1 MAARNSDKNI
11 NKKKDRFSF
20 EQEFENENWFAN
32 GLHRFIIVFSV
43 MWFGIVAIYITK
55 FLGWDTLFSLM
66 PNEFSGFMAGITLP
80 LAIVWVIMAY
90 IDRGSSFKRETQM
103 LRDSLNQVIFP
114 DSNGSEATKMIAEA
128 IKLQV
133 SELKDTTR
141 DVCAQ
146 SDVIKRDLTERV
158 TELKDLAGALDK
170 YSSQTM
176 LELNDEVQKLV
187 ENFTF
192 VTEKATSA
200 TADFRVNTL
209 QMKDDSEKLVGLLTP
224 MVNEMV
230 TAAERVKEVV
240 TLNNENIQK
249 AQEQL
254 NNYSES
260 SRLAIGKIIESWAE
274 KGEKLEKTF
283 LRTAENCEELFRR
296 LDSGI
301 SQIENSINI
310 QKQVVETQSGLI
322 DKNSSYLDD
331 RLGKYG
337 RLISLEVEAMV
348 ERSNTLEQNIRKQIQ
363 SIRDTTTQVQDAF
376 TGLGNNIAQ
385 KRELLK
391 SESAQ
396 IIDNINVTVESLGRE
411 IKQLLEFYSSTQD
424 KNSEFSKVFDNVT
437 SNLQNISSGL
447 NDRVNDMSNK
457 TQIVFDKFTEVNNNI
472 SGNIKKL
479 EESADYAV
487 KQGKENVLILQQQ
500 DNYMKQTL
508 QNLGSI
514 SEQIT
519 GLNKNLNN
527 SGHEVGATLESYAE
541 KMNAFEEKIKNH
553 LTLLQTDFEQTEK
566 KLDTYGKKLKNIKI
580 DAFMKNSESIAS
592 ELESLAID
600 ISGIFNKS
608 GKDDDLWKK
617 YYEGDKS
624 VFTRYLAKN
633 MTKKEV
639 IAIREDYEKKTD
651 FRIIVDKYLD
661 DFDTLIAAA
670 RNNDHAGTLLTM
682 ISGSDIGK
690 IYYILARA
698 LGKVK

>member
-1 MAARNSDKNI
+1 MSARISEKNM
-11 NKKKDRFSF
+11 KRSKDRFAY
-20 EQEFENENWFAN
+20 EQEIENENWFAN

-43 MWFGIVAIYITK
+43 MWFGIVAVYITK

-114 DSNGSEATKMIAEA
+114 DSNGSEATKMIADA
-128 IKLQV
+128 IKSQV
-133 SELKDTTR
+133 AELKDTTK

-158 TELKDLAGALDK
+158 TELKELASALDK

-192 VTEKATSA
+192 VTEKASSA

-209 QMKDDSEKLVGLLTP
+209 QMKDDSEKIVGLLAP

-240 TLNNENIQK
+240 SVNNEHIEK

-254 NNYSES
+254 NNYSEN
-260 SRLAIGKIIESWAE
+260 SRLAIGRIIESWAE

-283 LRTAENCEELFRR
+283 LRTAENCEDLFRR

-310 QKQVVETQSGLI
+310 QKKVVETQSGLI

-348 ERSNTLEQNIRKQIQ
+348 ERSNTLEENIRKQIQ
-363 SIRDTTTQVQDAF
+363 SIRDATQQVQEAF
-376 TGLGNNIAQ
+376 TGLGNNISE
-385 KRELLK
+385 KREMLQ
-391 SESAQ
+391 SESSQ
-396 IIDNINVTVESLGRE
+396 IIDNINITVDNLGRE
-411 IKQLLEFYSSTQD
+411 VGQLLDFYNSTQD
-424 KNSEFSKVFDNVT
+424 KNSEFSKVFESVANT
-437 SNLQNISSGL
+437 LQNISQGL
-447 NDRVNDMSNK
+447 DDRVNDMGLK
-457 TQIVFDKFTEVNNNI
+457 TQVVFDKFSEVSKEI
-472 SGNIKKL
+472 SGNVKKL
-479 EESADYAV
+479 EENADNAV
-487 KQGKENVLILQQQ
+487 KQGQENALVLQQQ
-500 DNYMKQTL
+500 DDYIKQTL
-508 QNLGSI
+508 QNLGKI
-514 SEQIT
+514 SDKIT
-519 GLNKNLNN
+519 SLNKNLSA
-527 SGHEVGATLESYAE
+527 SGDAVENVLGSYAQKMDTFDGQIRNHLATLQE
-541 KMNAFEEKIKNH
+541 
-553 LTLLQTDFEQTEK
+553 DFKKTED
-566 KLDTYGKKLKNIKI
+566 KLDAFGKKIKNIKI
-580 DAFMKNSESIAS
+580 DAFMKNSADIVT
-592 ELESLAID
+592 ELETLAID
-600 ISGIFNKS
+600 VNSVFDKS
-608 GKDDDLWKK
+608 GKEDDLWKK
-617 YYEGDKS
+617 YYEGDRGA
-624 VFTRYLAKN
+624 FARYLAKN
-633 MTKKEV
+633 MTKKEI
-639 IAIREDYEKKTD
+639 IAIRDDYEKKTD

-670 RNNDHAGTLLTM
+670 KENDHAGTLLAM
-682 ISGSDIGK
+682 ISGSDVGK
-690 IYYILARA
+690 IYYILSRA

>member
-1 MAARNSDKNI
+1 M
-11 NKKKDRFSF
+11 KKGRERFAF
-20 EQEFENENWFAN
+20 EQDNETENWFAN

-114 DSNGSEATKMIAEA
+114 DSNGSEATKMIADA

-133 SELKDTTR
+133 AELKDATK

-158 TELKDLAGALDK
+158 TDLKELAGALDK

-176 LELNDEVQKLV
+176 LELNEEVQKLI
-187 ENFTF
+187 ENFNL
-192 VTEKATSA
+192 VADKASST

-209 QMKDDSEKLVGLLTP
+209 QLKDDSEKIVANLTP

-230 TAAERVKEVV
+230 TAAERVKEAVSV
-240 TLNNENIQK
+240 NNEHIEK

-254 NNYSES
+254 NSYSEN
-260 SRLAIGKIIESWAE
+260 SRLAIGRIIESWAE

-283 LRTAENCEELFRR
+283 LRTAENCEDLFRR
-296 LDSGI
+296 LDTGI

-348 ERSNTLEQNIRKQIQ
+348 ERSNTLEENIRKQIQ
-363 SIRDTTTQVQDAF
+363 SIRDASQQAQEAF
-376 TGLGNNIAQ
+376 TVLGSNLSE

-396 IIDNINVTVESLGRE
+396 IIDNINVTSESLDRE
-411 IKQLLEFYSSTQD
+411 VKQLLDFYNNTQD
-424 KNSEFSKVFDNVT
+424 KNGEFSKIFDTV
-437 SNLQNISSGL
+437 SQNLQEISKGL
-447 NDRVNDMSNK
+447 DERVNDMGIK
-457 TQIVFDKFTEVNNNI
+457 TQVVFDKFSEVSKEI
-472 SGNIKKL
+472 SGNVRKL
-479 EESADYAV
+479 EENADYAV
-487 KQGKENVLILQQQ
+487 KQGQENVLVLQKQ
-500 DNYMKQTL
+500 DGYVKQTL
-508 QNLGSI
+508 QNLSKI
-514 SEQIT
+514 FEKIT
-519 GLNKNLNN
+519 TLNKDLSSCGDAVGNVLN
-527 SGHEVGATLESYAE
+527 SYTE
-541 KMNAFEEKIKNH
+541 KMDIFDEKIKNH
-553 LTLLQTDFEQTEK
+553 LIALQDDFKKTEEK
-566 KLDTYGKKLKNIKI
+566 VSAFGKKLKSIKI
-580 DAFMKNSESIAS
+580 DTFMKNSTDIVN
-592 ELESLAID
+592 ELETLAID
-600 ISGIFNKS
+600 INSVFDKS
-608 GKDDDLWKK
+608 GKEDDLWKK
-617 YYEGDKS
+617 YYEGDRS
-624 VFTRYLAKN
+624 AFSRYLAKN

-639 IAIREDYEKKTD
+639 VAIRDDYEKKTD
-651 FRIIVDKYLD
+651 FRLIVDKYLD
-661 DFDTLIAAA
+661 DFDTLVAAA
-670 RNNDHAGTLLTM
+670 KENDHAGTLLAM

-690 IYYILARA
+690 IYYILSRA

>member
-1 MAARNSDKNI
+1 MAARSSDKNA
-11 NKKKDRFSF
+11 KKVKERFVL
-20 EQEFENENWFAN
+20 EQDDDNESWFAN

-90 IDRGSSFKRETQM
+90 IDRGSSFKKETRM

-114 DSNGSEATKMIAEA
+114 DSDGSEATKMIADA
-128 IKLQV
+128 IKSQV
-133 SELKDTTR
+133 AELKETTR

-158 TELKDLAGALDK
+158 TELKELVDALDK

-176 LELNDEVQKLV
+176 LELNEEVKKLV
-187 ENFTF
+187 ENFNF

-230 TAAERVKEVV
+230 TAAERVKDVV
-240 TLNNENIQK
+240 TVNNENIEK

-260 SRLAIGKIIESWAE
+260 SRLAIGRIIESWAE

-283 LRTAENCEELFRR
+283 LRTAENCEEMFHR

-301 SQIENSINI
+301 SQIENSIRE
-310 QKQVVETQSGLI
+310 QRQVVETQSGLI
-322 DKNSSYLDD
+322 DKNSSYLDE

-348 ERSNTLEQNIRKQIQ
+348 ERSNTLEQNIRNQIK
-363 SIRDTTTQVQDAF
+363 SIRDMAAQVQESF
-376 TGLGNNIAQ
+376 SGLGNSLSA
-385 KRELLK
+385 KREMMK

-396 IIDNINVTVESLGRE
+396 MVASINATVSSLDKEVG
-411 IKQLLEFYSSTQD
+411 QLLNFYNSTQD
-424 KNSEFSKVFDNVT
+424 KNSEFSKVFESVAI
-437 SNLQNISSGL
+437 NLQNIGDGL
-447 NDRVNDMSNK
+447 DKRVNELSVK
-457 TQIVFDKFTEVNNNI
+457 TQGVFDKYSEIGQQISSNI
-472 SGNIKKL
+472 LRL
-479 EESADYAV
+479 EESADNAI
-487 KQGKENVLILQQQ
+487 KQGQMNVQTMLEQ
-500 DNYMKQTL
+500 DDYINKSLTGLKKITTQL
-508 QNLGSI
+508 SSLNQNLSA
-514 SEQIT
+514 T
-519 GLNKNLNN
+519 
-527 SGHEVGATLESYAE
+527 SGEVSTTLESYADKMDKFGGMVKEHLSDLQNNFE
-541 KMNAFEEKIKNH
+541 K
-553 LTLLQTDFEQTEK
+553 TEK
-566 KLDTYGKKLKNIKI
+566 KLESFDKKMKRVKI
-580 DAFMKNSESIAS
+580 DTFMKNSADIVT
-592 ELESLAID
+592 ELESISID
-600 ISGIFNKS
+600 INGIFNKS

-617 YYEGDKS
+617 YYEGDRNIF
-624 VFTRYLAKN
+624 VRHLAKN
-633 MTKKEV
+633 MTKKE
-639 IAIREDYEKKTD
+639 ILTIREDYEKKTD

-670 RNNDHAGTLLTM
+670 QNNERAGTLLAM
-682 ISGSDIGK
+682 ISGSDVGK